1 LHQPASLLR
10 ADGPSIHPSML
21 GPLAVM
27 AGAFVALF
35 VGLTLTN
42 MRAAIQRRR
51 VEAARL
57 RAGAP

>member
-1 LHQPASLLR
+1 
-10 ADGPSIHPSML
+10 
-21 GPLAVM
+21 M

-42 MRAAIQRRR
+42 MRTAIQRRR